1 MVSNKGAA
9 LIYTKTNTC
18 GFRQSFVVQPK
29 DFSETSANKYMKYVQ
44 ASLSQ
49 IEELRNE
56 HAQRQIV
63 IADDAY
69 VILAEVGFLRD
80 YSDVPRS
87 DGGNRPIQ
95 SFTGVA
101 FKRDEFSNC
110 TFPNNAFFR
119 SILKEYIYPH
129 WTESPNSVWA
139 NTLQL
144 SDYSKEIETAPA
156 QNDQP
161 ASSTRVFSKAENA
174 KAVADAILMASKG
187 GNITLCTNQN
197 DLNRRR
203 AEFNRYSLLH
213 SEETQPPEQA
223 EEKPAQIRQE
233 KKPVYT
239 TVAPAA
245 KRPVQVRPP
254 KAKVNPGIVLLVVA
268 AVLLIMLILG
278 ICLIRSLVVKVILGV
293 ILAAVILVCAMIAVK
308 ETRSKK
314 QFSVP
319 VNIRT
324 DVFEPV
330 DISKHENGSKPVKPI
345 KEDIYKL

>member
-9 LIYTKTNTC
+9 LIYTKTHTC

-110 TFPNNAFFR
+110 TFPDNAFFR
-119 SILKEYIYPH
+119 GILEEYIYPH

-161 ASSTRVFSKAENA
+161 ASSTRVSSKAENA
-174 KAVADAILMASKG
+174 KAVADAILMVSKG
-187 GNITLCTNQN
+187 ENITLCTNQN

-213 SEETQPPEQA
+213 SEETQPPEQT
-223 EEKPAQIRQE
+223 EEKSAQIQ
-233 KKPVYT
+233 PVYT
-239 TVAPAA
+239 TAAPAA
-245 KRPVQVRPP
+245 NRPVQIRPQR
-254 KAKVNPGIVLLVVA
+254 AKVNPGIMLLVA
-268 AVLLIMLILG
+268 AAMLLIMLILG

-293 ILAAVILVCAMIAVK
+293 ILAAVIIVCAMIAVK

-314 QFSVP
+314 QFSGP

-324 DVFEPV
+324 DVFDVKPV